1 MKILKQL
8 NRFFIFLITCCL
20 LIQISNAEE
29 PKEFWSEI
37 EKKKNVSNKTNIKK
51 TETSK
56 TEINQVS
63 KIELLDENI
72 IVNQELDKSNKLLA
86 GLYDPA
92 ENDLDIDMWSNS
104 NGKEI
109 KILLKKINSEELS
122 NFSEKIM
129 DIVLLTNSYL
139 PKNDISLEEFQNFTI
154 EHLIKKRDFNLIKK
168 FIIKNPNITNK
179 EKLVRLVVDYYL
191 YNSEIEKSC
200 EIFDYMNLITDEY
213 LTYFKIYCLVT
224 QNKKEEAQL
233 LFDLKSEMEV
243 LDDFFAKKF
252 EVLMGY
258 EDSNYILSDKNI
270 LYFHLSHKTD
280 ENFIYVPLVNSPEFI
295 WKYVATSNLLK
306 NVETVDLEDIEQ
318 TKFVEKATS
327 EEIFDEKE
335 LLNLYKKFQFDI
347 NQLLNAKVT
356 YELLPDYEGRALLYQ
371 RLLLAENLE
380 NKLDLLNVSSKL
392 KKSFD
397 KVNLTKAFN
406 EELSHILKK
415 IDEREVPARYT
426 SFYWENKETE
436 KVKKSKIKFNNKILH
451 QSKILNYF
459 LNKTSLPK
467 TEKVTNDLLKKIEK
481 NEKYSFSS
489 KDILMVESLKS
500 DGVKIL
506 EEYDKL
512 YEYKSNISPEINSMI
527 VNRETGMVLLKLVQI
542 IGKKEIEN
550 LDMDS
555 LNYVIEIMNELKVIN
570 LRNEVL
576 LKVLPLKV

>member
-1 MKILKQL
+1 MKISKQL
-8 NRFFIFLITCCL
+8 NRFFVSLITCCL
-20 LIQISNAEE
+20 LFQTSNAEE

-56 TEINQVS
+56 TEINQVP
-63 KIELLDENI
+63 KIELSDENI

-154 EHLIKKRDFNLIKK
+154 DHLIKKEDFNLIKK

-179 EKLVRLVVDYYL
+179 EKLVRLIVDYYL
-191 YNSEIEKSC
+191 SNSEIEKSC
-200 EIFDYMNLITDEY
+200 EIFDYMNLVTDKY

-243 LDDFFAKKF
+243 LDDFFTKKF

-306 NVETVDLEDIEQ
+306 NVETVDLEDVEQ
-318 TKFVEKATS
+318 IKFVEKATS

-371 RLLLAENLE
+371 RLLLAEDLE
-380 NKLDLLNVSSKL
+380 NKLDLLNLSLKL

-397 KVNLTKAFN
+397 KVNLTKAFD

-415 IDEREVPARYT
+415 IDEREVPASYT

>member
-139 PKNDISLEEFQNFTI
+139 PKNEISLEEFQNFTI

-168 FIIKNPNITNK
+168 FIIKYPNITNK

>member
-37 EKKKNVSNKTNIKK
+37 EKKKNVSNKKNIKK
-51 TETSK
+51 IETSK

-92 ENDLDIDMWSNS
+92 ENNLDIDMWSNS

-129 DIVLLTNSYL
+129 DIALLTNSYL
-139 PKNDISLEEFQNFTI
+139 PKNEISLEEFQNFTI

-179 EKLVRLVVDYYL
+179 EKLVRVIVDYYL

-233 LFDLKSEMEV
+233 LFDLKSEMKV

-371 RLLLAENLE
+371 RLLLAEDLE

-415 IDEREVPARYT
+415 IDEREVPARYS

-467 TEKVTNDLLKKIEK
+467 TEKVTNDLLKKIKK

>member
-37 EKKKNVSNKTNIKK
+37 EKKKNISNKTDIKK

-56 TEINQVS
+56 TEINQVP
-63 KIELLDENI
+63 KIELSDENI

-154 EHLIKKRDFNLIKK
+154 EHLIKKEDFNLIKK

-179 EKLVRLVVDYYL
+179 EKLVRLIVDYYL
-191 YNSEIEKSC
+191 SNSEIEKSC
-200 EIFDYMNLITDEY
+200 EIFDYMNLVTDKY

-243 LDDFFAKKF
+243 LDDFFTKKF

-295 WKYVATSNLLK
+295 WKYFATSNLLK
-306 NVETVDLEDIEQ
+306 NVETVDLEDVEQ
-318 TKFVEKATS
+318 IKFVEKATS

-371 RLLLAENLE
+371 RLLLAEDLE

-397 KVNLTKAFN
+397 KVNLTKAFD

-436 KVKKSKIKFNNKILH
+436 KVKKSKIKFNNKVLH

>member
-51 TETSK
+51 IETSK
-56 TEINQVS
+56 TEIIQGP
-63 KIELLDENI
+63 KIELPDENI

>member
-139 PKNDISLEEFQNFTI
+139 PKNEISLEEFQNFTI

>member
-154 EHLIKKRDFNLIKK
+154 EHLIKKEDFNLIKK

-179 EKLVRLVVDYYL
+179 EKLVRLIVDYYL

-243 LDDFFAKKF
+243 SDDFFAKKF

-318 TKFVEKATS
+318 TMFVEKATS

-397 KVNLTKAFN
+397 KVNLTKAFD

-415 IDEREVPARYT
+415 IDEREVPESYT
-426 SFYWENKETE
+426 SFYWKNKETE
-436 KVKKSKIKFNNKILH
+436 KVKKSKIKFNNKVLH

-467 TEKVTNDLLKKIEK
+467 TEKITNDLLKKIEK

>member
-1 MKILKQL
+1 MKISKQL
-8 NRFFIFLITCCL
+8 NRFFISLITCCL
-20 LIQISNAEE
+20 LIQTSNAEE

-51 TETSK
+51 IETSK

-139 PKNDISLEEFQNFTI
+139 PKNEISLEEFQNFTI

-233 LFDLKSEMEV
+233 LFDLKSEMKV

-306 NVETVDLEDIEQ
+306 NVETVDLEDVEQ
-318 TKFVEKATS
+318 IKFVEKATS

-347 NQLLNAKVT
+347 NQLLNAKET

-371 RLLLAENLE
+371 RLLLAEDLE
-380 NKLDLLNVSSKL
+380 NKLDLLNLSSKL

-397 KVNLTKAFN
+397 KVNLTKAFD

-467 TEKVTNDLLKKIEK
+467 TEKVTNDLLKKIKK

-500 DGVKIL
+500 DGIKIL

>member
-8 NRFFIFLITCCL
+8 NRFFISLITCCL
-20 LIQISNAEE
+20 LIQASNAEE
-29 PKEFWSEI
+29 PKEFWPEI
-37 EKKKNVSNKTNIKK
+37 EKEKIASNKKNTEK
-51 TETSK
+51 TETSE
-56 TEINQVS
+56 TEINQVP

-109 KILLKKINSEELS
+109 KILLKKINSKKLS

-129 DIVLLTNSYL
+129 DIALLTNSYL

-154 EHLIKKRDFNLIKK
+154 EHLIKKEDFNLIKK
-168 FIIKNPNITNK
+168 FIIKNPNIINK
-179 EKLVRLVVDYYL
+179 EKLVRLIVDHYL
-191 YNSEIEKSC
+191 SNSEIEKSC
-200 EIFDYMNLITDEY
+200 EIFDYMNLVTDEY

-243 LDDFFAKKF
+243 LDDFFVKKF

-295 WKYVATSNLLK
+295 WKYFATSNLLK

-318 TKFVEKATS
+318 IKFVEKATS

-371 RLLLAENLE
+371 RLLLAEDLE

-426 SFYWENKETE
+426 SFYWENKETK
-436 KVKKSKIKFNNKILH
+436 KVKKSKIKFNNKVLH

-467 TEKVTNDLLKKIEK
+467 TEKATNDLLKKIEK

-576 LKVLPLKV
+576 LKILPLKV

>member
-8 NRFFIFLITCCL
+8 NRFFISLITCCL
-20 LIQISNAEE
+20 LIQASNAEE

-51 TETSK
+51 IETSK

-179 EKLVRLVVDYYL
+179 EKLVRLIVDYYL
-191 YNSEIEKSC
+191 SNSEIEKSC
-200 EIFDYMNLITDEY
+200 EIFDYMNLVTDEY

-306 NVETVDLEDIEQ
+306 NVETVDLEDVEQ
-318 TKFVEKATS
+318 IKFVEKATS

-371 RLLLAENLE
+371 RLLLAEDLE

-397 KVNLTKAFN
+397 KVNLTKAFD

-415 IDEREVPARYT
+415 IDEREVPASYT

-500 DGVKIL
+500 DGLKIL

>member
-154 EHLIKKRDFNLIKK
+154 EHLIKKEDFNLIKK

-179 EKLVRLVVDYYL
+179 EKLVRLIVDYYL

-233 LFDLKSEMEV
+233 LFDLKSEMKV

-306 NVETVDLEDIEQ
+306 NVETVDLEDVEQ
-318 TKFVEKATS
+318 IKFVEKATS

-371 RLLLAENLE
+371 RLLLAEDLE
-380 NKLDLLNVSSKL
+380 NKLDLLNLSSKL

-397 KVNLTKAFN
+397 KVNLTKAFD

>member
-1 MKILKQL
+1 
-8 NRFFIFLITCCL
+8 
-20 LIQISNAEE
+20 
-29 PKEFWSEI
+29 
-37 EKKKNVSNKTNIKK
+37 
-51 TETSK
+51 
-56 TEINQVS
+56 
-63 KIELLDENI
+63 
-72 IVNQELDKSNKLLA
+72 
-86 GLYDPA
+86 
-92 ENDLDIDMWSNS
+92 
-104 NGKEI
+104 
-109 KILLKKINSEELS
+109 
-122 NFSEKIM
+122 
-129 DIVLLTNSYL
+129 
-139 PKNDISLEEFQNFTI
+139 
-154 EHLIKKRDFNLIKK
+154 
-168 FIIKNPNITNK
+168 
-179 EKLVRLVVDYYL
+179 
-191 YNSEIEKSC
+191 
-200 EIFDYMNLITDEY
+200 
-213 LTYFKIYCLVT
+213 
-224 QNKKEEAQL
+224 
-233 LFDLKSEMEV
+233 
-243 LDDFFAKKF
+243 
-252 EVLMGY
+252 MGY

-306 NVETVDLEDIEQ
+306 NVETVDLEDVEQ
-318 TKFVEKATS
+318 IKFVEKATS

-347 NQLLNAKVT
+347 NQLLNAKET

-371 RLLLAENLE
+371 RLLLAEDLE
-380 NKLDLLNVSSKL
+380 NKLDLLNLSSKL

-397 KVNLTKAFN
+397 KFNLTKAFD

-415 IDEREVPARYT
+415 IDEREVPASYT

-436 KVKKSKIKFNNKILH
+436 KVKKSKIKFNNKVLH

-576 LKVLPLKV
+576 LKILPLKV